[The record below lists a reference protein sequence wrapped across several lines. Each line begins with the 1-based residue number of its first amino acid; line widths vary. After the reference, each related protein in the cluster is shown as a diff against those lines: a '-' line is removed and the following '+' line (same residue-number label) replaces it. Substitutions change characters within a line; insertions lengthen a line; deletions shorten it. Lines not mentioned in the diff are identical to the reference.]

1 MDPRVKP
8 EDDGGGLGH
17 DAHGRR
23 EPMKDTLKIAAAQL
37 RPVWLDKRKTAD
49 KVLAT
54 IEAAAKD
61 GVELLAFPETYLAGY
76 PFWICRTNGSAFE
89 DPRQKRAYAQY
100 LDAAVEI
107 DSPLVEE
114 IAQAAQDWK
123 IAVWLGMNER
133 GRRTGRG
140 TVYCTLAT
148 FLPEKGL
155 AGAHRK
161 LVPTHDERLCWG
173 FGDAKDLRAHD
184 VGDWRV
190 GGLNCWENLM
200 PLARSALY
208 AEGQDLHVSV
218 WPGNPEV
225 CTDAPRVA
233 AMEGRMWSLAVSGLL
248 CLDDVGD
255 DFEFKADLAEQGGAT
270 IFRGGSRIVDPSG
283 ETAAVAPEGEE
294 MILTHEIS
302 LAAVR
307 EARMSFDP
315 CGHYARDD
323 VFTLSVARRRA
334 GEEG

>member
-1 MDPRVKP
+1 
-8 EDDGGGLGH
+8 
-17 DAHGRR
+17 
-23 EPMKDTLKIAAAQL
+23 MKDTLKIAAAQL
-37 RPVWLDKRKTAD
+37 RPVWLDPRRTAD

-76 PFWICRTNGSAFE
+76 PFWICRTNGAAFE

-100 LDAAVEI
+100 LEAAVEI
-107 DSPLVEE
+107 GSPLVSE
-114 IAQAAQDWK
+114 ISQAAQDHN

-133 GRRTGRG
+133 GARAGRG

-148 FLPEKGL
+148 FLPEQGL
-155 AGAHRK
+155 VGAHRK

-173 FGDAKDLRAHD
+173 FGDARDLRAH
-184 VGDWRV
+184 GLRDWRV

-200 PLARSALY
+200 PLARTALY
-208 AEGQDLHVSV
+208 ADGEDLHVSV
-218 WPGNPEV
+218 WPGNPSV
-225 CTDAPRVA
+225 CADAPRVA

-248 CLDDVGD
+248 SLDDVGD
-255 DFEFKADLAEQGGAT
+255 DFEFKKDLAEQGVTT
-270 IFRGGSRIVDPSG
+270 IFSGGSRIVDPTG
-283 ETAAVAPEGEE
+283 ETVAMALDGEE
-294 MILTHEIS
+294 TLLVRDVS
-302 LAAVR
+302 LSAVR

-334 GEEG
+334 GQD